1 MPTVLKPGSTARLS
15 CMRNSQGFTLLEVM
29 VAMAV
34 LAIALAAVIDKT
46 IESGA
51 NTSYLRDRALAHWVA
66 ENRLAEM
73 QAMEEWREGR
83 ETGKTEFAGRQW
95 HWEVEALPTPA
106 RRLRRVVVRVSD
118 HESRE
123 QPISV
128 LNGFLLDPD
137 VRKTPADSVRGGA
150 GAEGGME

>member
-95 HWEVEALPTPA
+95 HWEVEVQPTPA
-106 RRLRRVVVRVSD
+106 RRLRRLIVRVAD
-118 HESRE
+118 RE
-123 QPISV
+123 GADQPISM
-128 LNGFLLDPD
+128 LNGFMLDPE
-137 VRKTPADSVRGGA
+137 VRKVSGGTVPDDGDA
-150 GAEGGME
+150 GGVV